1 VDWPPA
7 YAILPVFLSVSLLV
21 SSSLWQF
28 TAVADTE
35 MKRPVARGGK
45 RERER
50 DRERGGGG
58 ERKRGSSR
66 VSIG

>member
-28 TAVADTE
+28 TASRYRDEETGS
-35 MKRPVARGGK
+35 KRRK
-45 RERER
+45 ERERER
-50 DRERGGGG
+50 VRGGG